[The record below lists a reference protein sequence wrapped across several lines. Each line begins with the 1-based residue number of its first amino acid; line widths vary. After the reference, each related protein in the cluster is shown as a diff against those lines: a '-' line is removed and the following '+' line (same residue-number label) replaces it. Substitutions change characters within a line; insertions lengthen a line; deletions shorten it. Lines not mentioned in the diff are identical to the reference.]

1 MKRLLLSVLIFF
13 FVCRASAQQIPVI
26 PLPNTYE
33 NKAQTFLLSGQTEI
47 VVRDNAFLP
56 QANYLQTALLK
67 TTGMSLRITSKSSGP
82 AILLSRSSGKSSNS
96 SAYKISMSAGRIEI
110 SSASPAGLF
119 NGLSTMLQLIPAQSG
134 KESLS
139 VACWN
144 IEDAPRYGWRGLLL
158 DESRHFYGKDVVK
171 FLLDQMA
178 YYKLNRFHW
187 HLTDAPGWRLEI
199 RKYPKLTLVGGIG
212 NFSNPFAPATYYTQE
227 DIKEIVR
234 YAAERFIEV
243 IPEIDMPGHATA
255 ANKAYPEYSGG
266 GSEAYPDFTF
276 NPGKETTYEYLTNIL
291 RETDVL
297 FPSQMIHLGGDEV
310 HFGNANWNTGPAVQ
324 QLMRQQRLPDLKAV
338 ENYFNKRMA
347 DSLVKLNNRL
357 LLWDE
362 AAGSDLPVDNT
373 LIFWWRHDKPE
384 QLKLALKKGFSVV
397 LTPRLPFY
405 FDFVQD
411 AGDRVGRRW
420 EGKFNTVADVYNFA
434 PDRLIGKSQAKQVLG
449 VQAALW
455 TEHISSTAKLQYLLF
470 PRIAAL
476 AEVAWTQPENKSLS
490 NFNARLQKKI
500 DGYKSQGIYF
510 YNPFAPK
517 ETPEPLM
524 SAEMQKLEVQK

>member
-1 MKRLLLSVLIFF
+1 MKRLLLLTPIFL
-13 FVCRASAQQIPVI
+13 FVFRASAQQIPVI

-33 NKAQTFLLSGQTEI
+33 KKAQTFLLSGQTEI
-47 VVRDNAFLP
+47 VVREDAFLP

-67 TTGMSLRITSKSSGP
+67 TTGMALRITSKSSGP
-82 AILLSRSSGKSSNS
+82 AIFLSRSPDKSSNPNG
-96 SAYKISMSAGRIEI
+96 YKISMSAGRVEI
-110 SSASPAGLF
+110 SSATPAGLF
-119 NGLSTMLQLIPAQSG
+119 NGLGTMLQLIPAEAG
-134 KESLS
+134 KPYLAVS
-139 VACWN
+139 CWN

-158 DESRHFYGKDVVK
+158 DESRHFYGKSVVK

-199 RKYPKLTLVGGIG
+199 RQYPKLTLVGGIG
-212 NFSNPFAPATYYTQE
+212 NFSNPFAPSTYYTQE

-276 NPGKETTYEYLTNIL
+276 NPGKETTYDYLTNIL

-310 HFGNANWNTGPAVQ
+310 HFGNANWNTDPAVQ
-324 QLMRQQRLPDLKAV
+324 QLMRRQRLPDLKAV
-338 ENYFNKRMA
+338 EDYFNKRMA
-347 DSLVKLNNRL
+347 DSLVKLNNKL

-362 AAGSDLPVDNT
+362 AAGSDLPADKT

-420 EGKFNTVADVYNFA
+420 EGKFNTVADVYNFS
-434 PDRLIGKSQAKQVLG
+434 PDSLITTSQSKQVLG

-455 TEHISSTAKLQYLLF
+455 TEHIASTAKLQYLLF

-476 AEVAWTQPENKSLS
+476 AEVAWTQPENKNLS
-490 NFNARLQKKI
+490 EFNERLLEKTGLFKK
-500 DGYKSQGIYF
+500 QGIYF
-510 YNPFAPK
+510 YNPFAPQ
-517 ETPEPLM
+517 ETPEPMM
-524 SAEMQKLEVQK
+524 SAEMPQ